1 MRDEEIN
8 QNSFIYLLY
17 TVDFYRSRAYPENTG
32 CATGIHQSIT
42 APCTPNR
49 TKRQFTF
56 NPTADIFR
64 DRRIHTKSTQ
74 TQEKHMKLHT
84 DSNLNSGTYQVPK
97 DLRYVWVFLMKKKN
111 VLTGLLSG
119 PVKQ

>member
-1 MRDEEIN
+1 MQRNTIPQLGLVNTGILEEGEVMRDEEIN

-49 TKRQFTF
+49 AKRQFTF

-64 DRRIHTKSTQ
+64 DWKIHTKST
-74 TQEKHMKLHT
+74 
-84 DSNLNSGTYQVPK
+84 
-97 DLRYVWVFLMKKKN
+97 
-111 VLTGLLSG
+111 
-119 PVKQ
+119 